1 MTTHRSATLT
11 ADDRAASARTA
22 PDATPQHRH
31 ARAAPVAQIG
41 VGWQVA
47 KALGP
52 VLAVIAA
59 AVLATG
65 AERVRGPGLML
76 FLIGMGM
83 STLDRSP
90 PRR

>member
-1 MTTHRSATLT
+1 MTTHRSATLS
-11 ADDRAASARTA
+11 ADDRATTARSVS
-22 PDATPQHRH
+22 DATPQRPH
-31 ARAAPVAQIG
+31 ARAAPVAQ
-41 VGWQVA
+41 VSAGWQVA

-65 AERVRGPGLML
+65 ADRVRGPGLVL